1 MDQEPR
7 GGTNPIGIAGAPQRI
22 VAAAITTQ
30 PHRDRTNRTA
40 GHPSRDR
47 RATTL
52 AASGIY
58 SARSEGVECRVLMT
72 QPQPSAT
79 AIFYRNLRWLRFVDR
94 FGRKGQQAVEYVGGL
109 AELVVQTFSGFFTRP
124 FYSAE
129 LLRQMDELGVKSVSI
144 TGITAL
150 FTGMVLALQ
159 SAYSLEAFG
168 GKVFIGRVVALSLV
182 RELGP
187 VLTALM
193 VGGRVGSGITA
204 EIGSMTVTEQVD
216 ALRSMAISPIRRLVV
231 PRIVAVVLMMPVLT
245 AIADGLGI
253 LGGLAIAV
261 LELRMT
267 FQDYFT
273 SILQQL
279 SISDICSGLGKT
291 LFFGFE
297 VAAIGCY
304 NGLQVEGGAA
314 AVGRATTRTVVL
326 ASISILVS
334 DFFLTKLFLAI

>member
-1 MDQEPR
+1 M
-7 GGTNPIGIAGAPQRI
+7 AP
-22 VAAAITTQ
+22 
-30 PHRDRTNRTA
+30 P
-40 GHPSRDR
+40 
-47 RATTL
+47 
-52 AASGIY
+52 
-58 SARSEGVECRVLMT
+58 E
-72 QPQPSAT
+72 PSAT
-79 AIFYRNLRWLRFVDR
+79 AIFYRNLGWLRFVDR
-94 FGRKGQQAVEYVGGL
+94 FGRKGSAIVDYVGGL
-109 AELVVQTFSGFFTRP
+109 AELIGEAILDCFSRP
-124 FYSAE
+124 FYGTE
-129 LLRQMDELGVKSVSI
+129 VMRQMDELGVKSVAI

-159 SAYSLEAFG
+159 TAYSLAAFG
-168 GKVFIGRVVALSLV
+168 GKMFVGRVVSLSLV

-216 ALRSMAISPIRRLVV
+216 ALRAMAISPSRRLVV
-231 PRIVAVVLMMPVLT
+231 PRVVAVVVMMPVLT
-245 AIADGLGI
+245 AIADALGI

-279 SISDICSGLGKT
+279 SIADISSGLSKT

-297 VAAIGCY
+297 IAAIGCY

-326 ASISILVS
+326 ASISILIS